1 MSNNALIPD
10 PSNHPGVVVDYKLNP
25 EHGSAW
31 IEIGSI
37 EVHVMR
43 TDEGVVVVLY
53 AKGMAMETDMASCY
67 AFEKEAQQMIEEA
80 KEQK

>member
-10 PSNHPGVVVDYKLNP
+10 ASNHPSVVVDYKLNP

-37 EVHVMR
+37 SVHIIR
-43 TDEGVVVVLY
+43 TNEGVTVNLY
-53 AKGMAMETDMASCY
+53 PVGFEMYDEIASCS
-67 AFEKEAQQMIEEA
+67 ALEEVAAKQIEE
-80 KEQK
+80 QK